1 MRLVLRKIAV
11 LLIAAGLVL
20 SGVAS
25 HAHASMPA
33 MDAGTA
39 VAHESH
45 QVDTYANLA
54 IEAGEQDCLHASG
67 DAPQPQNDSSCNKC
81 CAACM
86 SVSLMAIEA
95 SPAMILS
102 QARATYAITRAALVA
117 QTVATDPGIPKSL

>member
-1 MRLVLRKIAV
+1 MRLLLRKIAV
-11 LLIAAGLVL
+11 LLIATGLVL
-20 SGVAS
+20 SGVTS

-33 MDAGTA
+33 VGAGTA

-45 QVDTYANLA
+45 QIETYADLA
-54 IEAGEQDCLHASG
+54 IEPGDQDCLHASG

-81 CAACM
+81 CAACT
-86 SVSLMAIEA
+86 SVSLMAIDA
-95 SPAMILS
+95 GPAMILS